1 MQLNYSLQISSSTP
15 QELIQFE
22 PKELRFPLLPNK
34 SLVSSFKITNV
45 TDYYVGF
52 TAWTKEGNA
61 AASYSTDPTRGI
73 LPPRSTQELVVSREA
88 KGDALDDIMQ
98 CKDRFFVWSTFVTEG
113 VNAIDLEECES
124 KSESESTELAIVFTE
139 VSSLIMVTSYHVT
152 RLVLASVW
160 SSQHFYLYINF
171 VASYFLAFKTQ

>member
-1 MQLNYSLQISSSTP
+1 
-15 QELIQFE
+15 
-22 PKELRFPLLPNK
+22 
-34 SLVSSFKITNV
+34 
-45 TDYYVGF
+45 
-52 TAWTKEGNA
+52 
-61 AASYSTDPTRGI
+61 
-73 LPPRSTQELVVSREA
+73 
-88 KGDALDDIMQ
+88 MQ

-113 VNAIDLEECES
+113 VNAIDLEERES
-124 KSESESTELAIVFTE
+124 KSELESIELPIVFTE